1 MDIGANIWALRERR
15 GLSQQQLASM
25 AGVTQAYISSV
36 ELGIRIPSMK
46 AGKLIAETLG
56 VNVDALYA
64 ENTCPQVH
72 YLPVYWHSY
81 YEKLGYQKGLCPN
94 AEKYYNEVMSIPLY
108 YGLTDDDVED
118 VIHAVKKVVAYYT
131 KLK

>member
-1 MDIGANIWALRERR
+1 MRSW
-15 GLSQQQLASM
+15 
-25 AGVTQAYISSV
+25 
-36 ELGIRIPSMK
+36 
-46 AGKLIAETLG
+46 
-56 VNVDALYA
+56 
-64 ENTCPQVH
+64 
-72 YLPVYWHSY
+72 
-81 YEKLGYQKGLCPN
+81 GYQKGLCPN

>member
-64 ENTCPQVH
+64 ENIAAR
-72 YLPVYWHSY
+72 
-81 YEKLGYQKGLCPN
+81 G
-94 AEKYYNEVMSIPLY
+94 
-108 YGLTDDDVED
+108 
-118 VIHAVKKVVAYYT
+118 
-131 KLK
+131 